1 MDIPQVAGDKIL
13 GGHPGERVNILFEGA
28 LWYGEL
34 LPELLQNGHLQFS
47 LDLAFMSVQTA
58 LTTPLQLCPDHSTA
72 RQHCKSQLSPR
83 PEL

>member
-1 MDIPQVAGDKIL
+1 
-13 GGHPGERVNILFEGA
+13 
-28 LWYGEL
+28 
-34 LPELLQNGHLQFS
+34 LQNGHLQFS